1 MTWTATRLV
10 IAALILITIARV
22 LIGSF
27 IEISSDESY
36 YLLWAERLDWS
47 YYSKGPG
54 VATALA
60 IMTGL
65 LGKSVF
71 AIRCLSGLLGLGM
84 SLIFLKLGTEL
95 FNRSTAIWALVVL
108 NLTPIF
114 NAGGIIL
121 TIDPLMMFFWV
132 IAMLGTWKA
141 VHTGRMSWWV
151 VTGIALGLGFL
162 CKYTILVLYPSI
174 VAFLALCPA
183 YRRELRSPGFYVMTG
198 LILLLMTPV
207 VIWNGGHGWITIRH
221 LWERTGLPDAKPESS
236 GFPLRPL
243 DFLEYLGMHL
253 GVYSPLIF
261 AGFVWAIIRG
271 IRRFRTTEAELF
283 LVLCSLP
290 IVLGYFLLSAFNMG
304 EINWT
309 APGFV
314 GLALLLVHYWPE
326 LTIPERLRPWL
337 IGNAFGIAVFLT
349 LFSANP
355 DLLRFAGLSWPYE
368 RDPHWRLIGWKTL
381 AEQLEQEV
389 RDYSQE
395 LHQPIFLITNR
406 YQMAAPASFY
416 LPADLPSIR
425 PNVRHPVVHMREA
438 DDGKVQ
444 NQFSFWPSYFSPQMA
459 DGSQPY
465 LHQSAL
471 YFTDEIKRKDV
482 PPALRAAFAKVE
494 PCSWFTATRRGL
506 PVRSW
511 KVFACR
517 DYRGNPRS
525 DGAAGDPAR

>member
-10 IAALILITIARV
+10 IAALILITVARV
-22 LIGSF
+22 LIGSC

-54 VATALA
+54 VASALA
-60 IMTGL
+60 VMTGL

-71 AIRCLSGLLGLGM
+71 AVRCLSGLLGLGM

-95 FNRSTAIWALVVL
+95 FNRTTAIWALVVL

-132 IAMLGTWKA
+132 LAMLGTWKA
-141 VHTGRMSWWV
+141 ARTGKMAWWI
-151 VTGIALGLGFL
+151 VTGFALGLGFL

-174 VAFLALCPA
+174 LAFLALSPS
-183 YRRELRSPGFYVMTG
+183 YRQEFRRPGFYVMTG
-198 LILLLMTPV
+198 IVLLLMTPV
-207 VIWNGGHGWITIRH
+207 IVWNGAHGWITIRH
-221 LWERTGLPDAKPESS
+221 LWERTGLVETEPKPAE
-236 GFPLRPL
+236 FPLRPL
-243 DFLEYLGMHL
+243 DFLVYLGMHL

-261 AGFVWAIIRG
+261 TGFLWAIIRA
-271 IRRFRTTEAELF
+271 IRRFRVSEAELF
-283 LVLCSLP
+283 LTLFSLP
-290 IVLGYFLLSAFNMG
+290 IVLGYFLLSCFKMG

-314 GLALLLVHYWPE
+314 GIALLLVHYWPD
-326 LTIPERLRPWL
+326 LSIPNRLQPWL
-337 IGNAFGIAVFLT
+337 IGNAFGIAAFLT

-355 DLLRFAGLSWPYE
+355 DLARAAGLSWPYE
-368 RDPHWRLIGWKTL
+368 RDPHWRLRGWKTL
-381 AEQLEQEV
+381 ASQLDQEIRSFSAEV
-389 RDYSQE
+389 GD
-395 LHQPIFLITNR
+395 PVFLITNR

-416 LPADLPSIR
+416 LPGDLPLIR
-425 PNVRHPVVHMREA
+425 PDRRHPVVHMRGEP
-438 DDGKVQ
+438 GKVY
-444 NQFSFWPSYFSPQMA
+444 NQFSFWPSYFEPRMA

-465 LHQSAL
+465 KGQSAL
-471 YFTDEIKRKDV
+471 YFTDETRRQSPPPEIKE
-482 PPALRAAFAKVE
+482 AFEEVE
-494 PCSWFTATRRGL
+494 VWTWFTATRHGL

-517 DYRGNPRS
+517 NYL
-525 DGAAGDPAR
+525 GAPVK